1 MPTKRGLYGYVA
13 EFETPTALVQAA
25 ERARAEGYTRMDAY
39 SPFPVEGLAEGLG
52 SKKTLMP
59 LVILIGGICG
69 LIGGYFLQYYTM
81 SIDYPPSSGEGTSR
95 LWPSFMPTSLQPY
108 PMNVGGRPLHSWPSF
123 IPVTFECTVLIA
135 SLSAVFGLLAL
146 CGLPMPY
153 HPLFNV
159 PRFALAS
166 RSRFF
171 LCIEA
176 ADPRFDKERTRQL
189 LDGLQPLEVS
199 EVPW

>member
-1 MPTKRGLYGYVA
+1 MQA
-13 EFETPTALVQAA
+13 VQ
-25 ERARAEGYTRMDAY
+25 RARAEGYTKMDAY
-39 SPFPVEGLAEGLG
+39 SPFPIENLAQELG
-52 SKKTLMP
+52 SRYTYMP
-59 LVILIGGICG
+59 MVILIGGICG
-69 LIGGYFLQYYTM
+69 LIGGYLLQYYCAAIT
-81 SIDYPPSSGEGTSR
+81 
-95 LWPSFMPTSLQPY
+95 Y
-108 PMNVGGRPLHSWPSF
+108 PMNIGGRPLHSWPSF
-123 IPVTFECTVLIA
+123 MPVTFECTVLLA

-159 PRFALAS
+159 PRFAMAT

-176 ADPRFDKERTRQL
+176 EDPRFDREKTRQL
-189 LDGLQPLEVS
+189 LEGLQPQEVS